1 MGRGHMLSSNVAHVD
16 GPDWPPLPGPDVDE
30 GCSWEVR
37 VAKGAFPSDQHQNVS
52 TQILPQS
59 SGFSCSRP
67 STEDAITSFQTVLI
81 TPPPIPDGLQE
92 SSRIPTGFLLDF
104 NKFSERH
111 FDIFFIS
118 LPTGLPLDSN
128 WTPTELIQS
137 ECNGFLTTLCNLITF
152 YQYFNKSDLM
162 PLENSIQKSHLS
174 IDIALIAIY
183 TIKYKKYF
191 THSKW

>member
-1 MGRGHMLSSNVAHVD
+1 MFSLCLRGWLIMRLCRPFSRR
-16 GPDWPPLPGPDVDE
+16 LPG
-30 GCSWEVR
+30 
-37 VAKGAFPSDQHQNVS
+37 QN
-52 TQILPQS
+52 
-59 SGFSCSRP
+59 FC
-67 STEDAITSFQTVLI
+67 TVLI
-81 TPPPIPDGLQE
+81 TPPPIPTRLLE

-104 NKFSERH
+104 NKFSKKAFSH
-111 FDIFFIS
+111 IFSF
-118 LPTGLPLDSN
+118 PFPLDSN

-162 PLENSIQKSHLS
+162 PLENSIQKSYLS
-174 IDIALIAIY
+174 MIALIAIY